1 MTDVH
6 NVKDVLKP
14 EFLMMSV
21 SAVSPNSASQRR
33 LREFDN
39 NDAGPV
45 TGDTLSAAL
54 LQLPALH
61 APCSSAWSLP
71 DATTERQLVPP
82 PSGVVVLGLHFS
94 TALATACAIGAEL
107 RLQLNV
113 SWAGG
118 SR

>member
-21 SAVSPNSASQRR
+21 SAVSPNSARRRR
-33 LREFDN
+33 LREFDD
-39 NDAGPV
+39 DAGPV
-45 TGDTLSAAL
+45 RGDTLSAAL

-71 DATTERQLVPP
+71 EATTERQLVPP

-94 TALATACAIGAEL
+94 AALATACAIGAEL